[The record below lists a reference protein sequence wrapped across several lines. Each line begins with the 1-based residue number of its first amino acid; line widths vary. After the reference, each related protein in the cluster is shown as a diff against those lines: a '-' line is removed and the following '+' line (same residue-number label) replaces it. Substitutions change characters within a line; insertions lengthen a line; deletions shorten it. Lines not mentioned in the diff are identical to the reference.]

1 MAFNL
6 KEIFKSNKNTIKEE
20 ENKNFNAIPV
30 LEKTQKMDLI
40 AVISR
45 RQNMNL
51 DKITDISKISEEIEK
66 YRTMLMEYKKRGATE
81 RQLTNLRDKIQ
92 ELVIEKQKIEVLT
105 ELLNQDY
112 LVKTAYGKK
121 RQSEIYSTL
130 LKRYSSGQLD
140 LVKFKE
146 ILQDLSV
153 TLKSRTDERTETKRL
168 EDFFSGM
175 F

>member
-1 MAFNL
+1 
-6 KEIFKSNKNTIKEE
+6 
-20 ENKNFNAIPV
+20 
-30 LEKTQKMDLI
+30 MDLI

-153 TLKSRTDERTETKRL
+153 TLKSKTDDRTETKRL
-168 EDFFSGM
+168 EDFFSGL